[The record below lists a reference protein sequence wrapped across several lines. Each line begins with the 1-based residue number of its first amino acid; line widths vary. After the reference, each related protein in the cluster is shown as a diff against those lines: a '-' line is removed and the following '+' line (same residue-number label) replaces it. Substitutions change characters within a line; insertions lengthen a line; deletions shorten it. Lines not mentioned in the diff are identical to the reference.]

1 MFWYSLELFNLG
13 NSYEHPQY
21 MFLWR
26 IDNNYPSIIT
36 KYPTIWSTVMLLITE
51 IDHSKVVEKVQER
64 NEQLIF
70 SLKLEKSVH
79 GSLKYFKNLMQLT
92 FNFLSFYFCNITRKI
107 L

>member
-1 MFWYSLELFNLG
+1 MSTLNICFYGELT
-13 NSYEHPQY
+13 
-21 MFLWR
+21 
-26 IDNNYPSIIT
+26 IIILQLSPNT
-36 KYPTIWSTVMLLITE
+36 QLIWSTVMLLITE

-79 GSLKYFKNLMQLT
+79 GSLNYFKNLMQLT